1 MKSKNNLTEFPLSE
15 IYRIVSQ
22 KQIRDPPEGDVIR
35 PSNVEPIDVKP
46 TVTADVRKQCC
57 Q

>member
-1 MKSKNNLTEFPLSE
+1 MISRNPVSE

>member
-1 MKSKNNLTEFPLSE
+1 MIILE

-22 KQIRDPPEGDVIR
+22 KQIRDPPEGGGGGNNLEVPIVIK
-35 PSNVEPIDVKP
+35 PIEPEPRSK
-46 TVTADVRKQCC
+46 CC